1 MAIETID
8 NFGIYV
14 GRNIDSRYGPY
25 VDTDDANG
33 AINEIFRYRGL
44 TVLITGSGDIVEYW
58 YYEGTDDI
66 NLVPKGAIASF
77 SGVDTQVVFYSS
89 STAISGSP
97 NITYNYLSNHFFVT
111 GSSTLSGSTF
121 LPGIND
127 TSQQYVLTYNP
138 VGGQVYYTSSN
149 ALSAVS
155 TPLDIQ
161 DDSNPV
167 ISSPTFI
174 NFTGSGVSASVNG
187 AGVDVYIPGDG
198 GAFSVT
204 GLNGQVVFFSGSTA
218 ISGSSD
224 FIYDYINHIIK
235 ITGSLNISG
244 SITLTGS
251 INVSGSTNTIGIS
264 TITGSLNTS
273 GSTTTVGTST
283 LTGSLLI
290 TGSTTIIGTSVLT
303 GSSITSGSTNT
314 IGISTLTGSL
324 LITGSI
330 NTIGTSILTGSFNTS
345 GSTNTIG
352 ISILTGSFNTS
363 GSTTVIG
370 ISTLTGSLL
379 ITGSTTVI
387 GTSILTGSFNTS
399 GSTNTIGTSILTGS
413 FNTSGS
419 TTTIGTSTLTGS
431 LRISGSTTTIGT
443 STFTGSLL
451 ITGST
456 TTVGTSILTGSLL
469 ITGSTTLTGSMFV
482 TGAISASFGPNTI
495 GFFGTASW
503 AQSASNASFA
513 QTASFITASNVWG
526 PFGSNSVTSAS
537 YAFGINLDIKDEGT
551 TIKSSP
557 TFINF
562 TGSNIIATVNG
573 SGVDVFVDVSAAA
586 SSSFINLTT
595 WDFYHNLNSRYIV
608 VQALDTQHKQIIPE
622 NIELVNTSLA
632 RLTFPTPESGYA
644 IATFGGGGAN
654 ALTASFVTAS
664 NVWGPFGSSSV
675 ASSSY
680 ALTASFAL
688 NGGGGSGFPF
698 LGNAIITGSLLV
710 SGSNSGF
717 SGITGSLF
725 GTASYALTY
734 PYNSTSSIIG
744 NGTLATWNINH
755 GFNTRNL
762 HITVYESGSTG
773 ETVYPDIRRINN
785 NTASIIFANP
795 PLLNQYIVYISQ

>member
-25 VDTDDANG
+25 VDTDDANE

-58 YYEGTDDI
+58 YYEGIDDI

-97 NITYNYLSNHFFVT
+97 SITYNYLSNHFFVT

-127 TSQQYVLTYNP
+127 ISQQYVLTYNP

-161 DDSNPV
+161 DDSDPV

-198 GAFSVT
+198 GTFSVT
-204 GLNGQVVFFSGSTA
+204 GLDGQIIFFSGSTA

-251 INVSGSTNTIGIS
+251 IDISGSTNTVGNS
-264 TITGSLNTS
+264 TITGSLNIS
-273 GSTTTVGTST
+273 GSTNTIGTST

-290 TGSTTIIGTSVLT
+290 TGSTIIIGTSVLT
-303 GSSITSGSTNT
+303 GSSITSGSTT
-314 IGISTLTGSL
+314 VIGTSTLTGSFNTSGSTNIIGISTFTGSL
-324 LITGSI
+324 LVTGSI

-370 ISTLTGSLL
+370 TSILTGSFNTSGSTTVIGISTITGSLL
-379 ITGSTTVI
+379 VTGSTTVI

-399 GSTNTIGTSILTGS
+399 GSTTVIGTSTLTGSFNTSGSTTIVGTSTLTGSFNTSGSINTIGTSILTGS

-419 TTTIGTSTLTGS
+419 TNIIGTSTLTGS
-431 LRISGSTTTIGT
+431 FNNSGSTTIVGT
-443 STFTGSLL
+443 STLTGSFN
-451 ITGST
+451 TSGST
-456 TTVGTSILTGSLL
+456 NTVGTSTLTGSLL

-482 TGAISASFGPNTI
+482 TGAISASSGPNTV
-495 GFFGTASW
+495 GFYGTASW
-503 AQSASNASFA
+503 AQNAS
-513 QTASFITASNVWG
+513 
-526 PFGSNSVTSAS
+526 TSS
-537 YAFGINLDIKDEGT
+537 YALSVNLDIQDEG
-551 TIKSSP
+551 IPIISSP

-562 TGSNIIATVNG
+562 TGSNVTAISNG
-573 SGVDVFVDVSAAA
+573 SGVDVFVDISAAA
-586 SSSFINLTT
+586 TASFTNLAIWEFT
-595 WDFYHNLNSRYIV
+595 HSLNSRYV
-608 VQALDTQHKQIIPE
+608 VIQTLDTEHKQIIPE
-622 NIELVNTSLA
+622 IIELVDTASA
-632 RLTFPTPESGYA
+632 RITFPTTESGYA
-644 IATFGGGGAN
+644 IATIGGAGGGG
-654 ALTASFVTAS
+654 
-664 NVWGPFGSSSV
+664 
-675 ASSSY
+675 
-680 ALTASFAL
+680 
-688 NGGGGSGFPF
+688 
-698 LGNAIITGSLLV
+698 
-710 SGSNSGF
+710 
-717 SGITGSLF
+717 GIVNF
-725 GTASYALTY
+725 
-734 PYNSTSSIIG
+734 NSTSSIIG
-744 NGTLATWNINH
+744 NDSDKSFDIVHNFGT
-755 GFNTRNL
+755 RDL
-762 HITVYESGSTG
+762 HVTVYENGNNY
-773 ETVYPDIRRINN
+773 ETVYADIYRPNINTVRVN
-785 NTASIIFANP
+785 FAGTIP
-795 PLLNQYIVYISQ
+795 PSSQQFIVYISQ